1 MCSYACNATEIWCN
15 LRLDNLHCGLFEQ
28 PVLDDAAEVG
38 PTSRTATW
46 VDLTPP
52 NRWIKSC
59 LLITEK
65 PLVMR
70 SLCLCFSFNVIQGI
84 CATENVVSAC

>member
-1 MCSYACNATEIWCN
+1 M
-15 LRLDNLHCGLFEQ
+15 
-28 PVLDDAAEVG
+28 LDDAAEVG
-38 PTSRTATW
+38 PRSRTATW

-52 NRWIKSC
+52 NKWIKSC

-70 SLCLCFSFNVIQGI
+70 SLRLLM
-84 CATENVVSAC
+84 